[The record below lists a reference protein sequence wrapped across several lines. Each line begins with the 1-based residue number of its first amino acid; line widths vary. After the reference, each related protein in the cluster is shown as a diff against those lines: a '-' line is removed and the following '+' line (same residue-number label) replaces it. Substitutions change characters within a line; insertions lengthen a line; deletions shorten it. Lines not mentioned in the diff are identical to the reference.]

1 MYVTKG
7 ESREVLAFYI
17 GKDRFEGETAAIK
30 AVRERTGCELLVA
43 KLAVEA
49 FQHNGSGHCRQWYEN
64 VPSYEYHEWTGPIS
78 REVALTCIGEPST
91 DRADKEEA
99 LRVLEQLAI
108 SER

>member
-17 GKDRFEGETAAIK
+17 GKDRFE
-30 AVRERTGCELLVA
+30 VRERTGCELLVA

-49 FQHNGSGHCRQWYEN
+49 FQHNGSGHCHQWYEN
-64 VPSYEYHEWTGPIS
+64 VPSYEYHGWTGPIY